1 MDALAESIRESG
13 ILTPLI
19 VRPIENTDEYEV
31 ISGHRRLHAAQKA
44 GVSEVPALIYALDR
58 DAAAIAVVDSNLHR
72 EHILPSE
79 KAFACKL
86 KLEALKHQGQRKTP
100 EEVLVDQMLG
110 VETSRQVVGKLEV
123 ADMIASNESGRQ
135 VQRYI
140 RLTCLIPELLQ
151 KVDEGKIALTRAV
164 DANVCVAGDMTTLGQ
179 PVSADGP
186 MTDAF
191 LFEVY
196 TRQAKALEA
205 AGVDLFAVETM
216 LGCTETAVALEAIR
230 SVSQKPVLCTLTVE
244 ADGRTFFGDDAVE
257 TAQVLQTLGADA
269 VGVNCSCGPAG
280 LVAVVRR
287 LHQAVHLPIVCK
299 PNAGMPTIG
308 NDGAAHYDLTP
319 AEFARQMLEIR
330 AAGAAILG
338 GCCGTTP
345 AHIRALHEALQDPL
359 SHLR

>member
-1 MDALAESIRESG
+1 MR
-13 ILTPLI
+13 LT
-19 VRPIENTDEYEV
+19 D
-31 ISGHRRLHAAQKA
+31 
-44 GVSEVPALIYALDR
+44 VPVLLDG
-58 DAAAIAVVDSNLHR
+58 ATGSNLMAAGMPRGVCAEQWVLTHPDILQHLQRQYVQAGSQVLYAPTFTANSYYLRQHGLEQDTEQLNR
-72 EHILPSE
+72 E
-79 KAFACKL
+79 
-86 KLEALKHQGQRKTP
+86 
-100 EEVLVDQMLG
+100 LV
-110 VETSRQVVGKLEV
+110 
-123 ADMIASNESGRQ
+123 
-135 VQRYI
+135 
-140 RLTCLIPELLQ
+140 
-151 KVDEGKIALTRAV
+151 ALTRAV

-216 LGCTETAVALEAIR
+216 LGCTETAVAVEAIR

-257 TAQVLQTLGADA
+257 TAQVLQTLGVDA

-287 LHQAVHLPIVCK
+287 LHQAVPLPIVCK

-345 AHIRALHEALQDPL
+345 AHIRALHEALQDPFR
-359 SHLR
+359 HLR